1 MGLIYLMRHGESIVN
16 RERRL
21 TCRQFAG
28 DLTERGREQAAL
40 AATWLADKGIAV
52 MRASP
57 FDRAQQSAQI
67 IAQQLGLSAQMDD
80 DLREMDCGALEG
92 RTDEDGWTIWRGVFD
107 RWNARDWAA
116 TFPDGESYRQAFD
129 RFTRA
134 LARVRPD
141 ETALLVTHGGITI
154 TVVPYV
160 CVNAAALQ
168 GERHVENTGFVILE
182 PYGDGR
188 FICRAWNAADHL
200 KTA

>member
-1 MGLIYLMRHGESIVN
+1 MSLIYLMRHGESVIN

-28 DLTERGREQAAL
+28 DLTDLGRQQAAL
-40 AATWLADKGIAV
+40 AAAWLADKGITA
-52 MRASP
+52 MRVSP
-57 FDRAQQSAQI
+57 FDRARQSAQI
-67 IAQQLGLSAQMDD
+67 IAERLGLNAQMDD
-80 DLREMDCGALEG
+80 DLREMDCGSLEG
-92 RTDEDGWTIWRGVFD
+92 RTDEAGWALWRAVYD

-141 ETALLVTHGGITI
+141 ETALFVTHGSVTI

-168 GERHVENTGFVILE
+168 GERRLDNTGFVILE

-188 FICRAWNAADHL
+188 FICRAWNAVDHL
-200 KTA
+200 RII